1 MLVVDPHHW
10 LTDDGHFPEHDPKL
24 RNQIIRVA
32 QFIEAAG
39 LLPAVHARE
48 TLIPCKRRP
57 SGRQCLGLMWVVKT
71 ADQRIHSYCP
81 TCREDE
87 ALISNWQDTLWA
99 DGPMEPVAID
109 AITGDRSTDP
119 TSS

>member
-10 LTDDGHFPEHDPKL
+10 LTHDGHLPEDNPKL
-24 RNQIIRVA
+24 RNQILRVA

-39 LLPAVHARE
+39 PLPPMHARE

-57 SGRQCLGLMWVVKT
+57 SGKPCLGLMWVLKT
-71 ADQRIHSYCP
+71 PDHRIHSYCQ

-99 DGPMEPVAID
+99 EGPMEPVAID
-109 AITGDRSTDP
+109 EIIGDRSRDP
-119 TSS
+119 NWN